1 MWWVDVYQALG
12 EAGTVEDVTNKQIQ
26 LRRKLSIS
34 LNIILIHL
42 AVKLGGNY
50 QENAVCCSWNVFI
63 RKPFKG

>member
-34 LNIILIHL
+34 FNPS
-42 AVKLGGNY
+42 
-50 QENAVCCSWNVFI
+50 CSQI
-63 RKPFKG
+63 GR